1 MKDRDQKDF
10 FSGIKFRSSE
20 DDDTLLKSM
29 LETLPEQE
37 YAEDSL
43 VKRDKKGA
51 FRKTPARSRKK
62 GAFRN
67 TDFSRNPDATLDLHG
82 KTEEEAII
90 LVQNFVTLSYRRH
103 LRSLLIITGKGSH
116 SGDEGPVLNHATRS
130 WLQRNG
136 APFIKDFFPASPRH
150 GGSGA
155 FWVDLR

>member
-1 MKDRDQKDF
+1 
-10 FSGIKFRSSE
+10 
-20 DDDTLLKSM
+20 M

-37 YAEDSL
+37 YAEDSH
-43 VKRDKKGA
+43 VKSDKKGSV
-51 FRKTPARSRKK
+51 RKTTMRSRKK

-67 TDFSRNPDATLDLHG
+67 TGFSRNPDAILDLHG

-90 LVQNFVTLSYRRH
+90 LVQNFVTLSHRQH

-116 SGDEGPVLNHATRS
+116 SGDEGPVLIHATRS

-136 APFIKDFFPASPRH
+136 GPYIKDFFPASPRH